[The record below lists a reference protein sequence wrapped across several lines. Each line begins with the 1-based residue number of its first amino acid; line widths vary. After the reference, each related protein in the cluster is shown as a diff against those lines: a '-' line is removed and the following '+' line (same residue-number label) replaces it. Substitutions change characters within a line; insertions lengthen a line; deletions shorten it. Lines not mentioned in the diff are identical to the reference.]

1 MTEYIYEVGHFV
13 REYWFRAYNT
23 ESSRHDERNTYINAS
38 YQRKCSDDDGRRQ
51 VMCFNNNLTALQT
64 STQTDSFARGL
75 DFASV
80 EYIRRNIKYSTA
92 YALYKGRWRNQSF
105 FGFRFESRRKRTE
118 ANFFFWLK
126 LKARL
131 THLTWAH
138 KLRKSNGDLPFLH
151 FIFCVRCLKRTRRS
165 QTHSSNPKKAKK
177 THHHQLSTH
186 GELKITLVVSLL
198 RGKNNQTKFDPI
210 LENGNSF
217 NYGKNQTFLFLR
229 FRCQNEITKNTS
241 PCKNTDHELCHKSS
255 YSTEFISIEKF
266 RRKSNSTMHT
276 CVSINVDCSKP

>member
-1 MTEYIYEVGHFV
+1 MNSFRRYFFCTFFSSSEEKLSIWYTQSGKKNYYDSFRFVADRAEHLQRLTIHTLSPLIWATINMHKQMTEYIYEVGHFV

-118 ANFFFWLK
+118 AKFFFF
-126 LKARL
+126 
-131 THLTWAH
+131 
-138 KLRKSNGDLPFLH
+138 G
-151 FIFCVRCLKRTRRS
+151 
-165 QTHSSNPKKAKK
+165 
-177 THHHQLSTH
+177 
-186 GELKITLVVSLL
+186 
-198 RGKNNQTKFDPI
+198 
-210 LENGNSF
+210 
-217 NYGKNQTFLFLR
+217 
-229 FRCQNEITKNTS
+229 
-241 PCKNTDHELCHKSS
+241 
-255 YSTEFISIEKF
+255 
-266 RRKSNSTMHT
+266 
-276 CVSINVDCSKP
+276 